1 MRRAITLGIDSTGK
15 TTIIHGVDV
24 PYAEQRS
31 EFAEARAAHSTGK
44 WVEVLFASEFKKLRV
59 AKPEPTSEE
68 PKRKVK

>member
-31 EFAEARAAHSTGK
+31 EFAEARAVKQTGK
-44 WVEVLFASEFKKLRV
+44 WTEVLFASEFKKLRV

>member
-59 AKPEPTSEE
+59 AKPETTTDE